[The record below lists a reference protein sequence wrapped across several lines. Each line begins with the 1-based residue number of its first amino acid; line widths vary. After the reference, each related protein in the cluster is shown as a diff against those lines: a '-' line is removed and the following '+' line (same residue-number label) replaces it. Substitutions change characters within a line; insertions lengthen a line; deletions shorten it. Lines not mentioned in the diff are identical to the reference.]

1 MDECFEIYKPP
12 IKQADTHHHQIS
24 SIRQLTVP
32 EVDTSLGLSIKA
44 YPEGL
49 PEGYALIRR
58 PRLVSTEG
66 TVGCIMC
73 AMNFVAICH

>member
-1 MDECFEIYKPP
+1 MLEKHLLYN
-12 IKQADTHHHQIS
+12 
-24 SIRQLTVP
+24 IRQLTVP

-73 AMNFVAICH
+73 AMNFVAICP

>member
-1 MDECFEIYKPP
+1 MLGLCLNTILYLQKSV
-12 IKQADTHHHQIS
+12 AT
-24 SIRQLTVP
+24 IRQLTVP

-73 AMNFVAICH
+73 AMNFVAICP

>member
-1 MDECFEIYKPP
+1 MPLFSICFVFHIFTKFVMNN
-12 IKQADTHHHQIS
+12 
-24 SIRQLTVP
+24 IRQLTVP

-73 AMNFVAICH
+73 AMNFVAICP

>member
-1 MDECFEIYKPP
+1 MPLFIICFVFHIFTKFVMNN
-12 IKQADTHHHQIS
+12 
-24 SIRQLTVP
+24 IRQLTVP

-49 PEGYALIRR
+49 PKGYALIRR

-73 AMNFVAICH
+73 AMNFVAICP

>member
-1 MDECFEIYKPP
+1 MVNIRGD
-12 IKQADTHHHQIS
+12 IKSILGEMFRYFVNI
-24 SIRQLTVP
+24 IRQLTVP

-73 AMNFVAICH
+73 AMNFVAMYP

>member
-1 MDECFEIYKPP
+1 MNFLLAEIN
-12 IKQADTHHHQIS
+12 T
-24 SIRQLTVP
+24 IRQLTVP

-73 AMNFVAICH
+73 AMNFVAICP

>member
-1 MDECFEIYKPP
+1 MNIVDEAIVDEGDDVTNLDH
-12 IKQADTHHHQIS
+12 DT
-24 SIRQLTVP
+24 IRQLTVP

-73 AMNFVAICH
+73 AMNFVAICP